1 VEQNDHVMHDHRYM
15 ESVWKVV
22 GVGDARNAAP
32 TGVLNQSSRSFADK
46 KADPDESWNAHPGPC
61 SNFLY
66 NSKTKQ
72 RTGILIKLVPYWLIG
87 SSLPT

>member
-1 VEQNDHVMHDHRYM
+1 MHDHRYM